1 MLGFFCLALSMA
13 CSRGY
18 MPPNKVS
25 AAIKTADTSFVDAL
39 DLVYKI
45 AEEKGMRVIADLNME
60 GGALY
65 EKHSLEEVKIGYKK
79 HIPLFYK
86 RYGQYKSFWG
96 WYLNNELNPLR
107 PGEVKN
113 SSFWRSA
120 WKTAVDE
127 CKKVAPQSVV
137 TISPFFIVD
146 QNKYRGHPYLEPIGY
161 EQWWAK
167 TLKETGID
175 ILMLQDS
182 GAEHLGF
189 FTLED
194 RRPFFQAFKN
204 ACDQAGSQFWV
215 NIETGEVDAK
225 DWADAVQMEKSNTQK
240 WVYTSTDWLAKKQAL
255 AAEFTHNLVN
265 WGYYPFM
272 VPTDSKGPFLTDA
285 ALADKA
291 LRTANYNS
299 YKNWYD
305 HIKSRSS
312 ATTTMR
318 GTLWWLLN
326 NYDDFSKAE
335 LEALLRNQIDKQ
347 AAIGFDILWILNA
360 AGSMQRAID
369 KGL

>member
-1 MLGFFCLALSMA
+1 
-13 CSRGY
+13 
-18 MPPNKVS
+18 MPSNKP
-25 AAIKTADTSFVDAL
+25 AATSFVDAL

-45 AEEKGMRVIADLNME
+45 AEEKGMRVIADLNM
-60 GGALY
+60 GGGELHT
-65 EKHSLEEVKIGYKK
+65 KHTLKYVQDQYKK
-79 HIPLFYK
+79 HIPIFHK
-86 RYGQYKSFWG
+86 RYGKYKSFWG

-107 PGEVKN
+107 PEEVKN
-113 SSFWRSA
+113 SSFWRAA

-137 TISPFFIVD
+137 TISPFFILD
-146 QNKYRGHPYLEPIGY
+146 KKEYRGHSYLEPIGY
-161 EQWWAK
+161 EKWWAK

-189 FTLED
+189 FTLQD

-204 ACDQAGSQFWV
+204 ACDQAGSQFWL

-225 DWADAVQMEKSNTQK
+225 DWADAVQMEKTNTQK
-240 WVYTSTDWLAKKQAL
+240 WVYTSTDWLAQKQAL
-255 AAEFTHNLVN
+255 AAEFTDNLVN

-272 VPTDSKGPFLTDA
+272 VPTESRGPFLTDTA
-285 ALADKA
+285 MADMA
-291 LRTANYNS
+291 LRTGNYNS
-299 YKNWYD
+299 YKTWYD
-305 HIKSRSS
+305 TVKSGPSTS
-312 ATTTMR
+312 TTMR

-326 NYDDFSKAE
+326 NYDDFTESE
-335 LEALLRNQIDKQ
+335 LEALLRVQIDKQ

-369 KGL
+369 NGR